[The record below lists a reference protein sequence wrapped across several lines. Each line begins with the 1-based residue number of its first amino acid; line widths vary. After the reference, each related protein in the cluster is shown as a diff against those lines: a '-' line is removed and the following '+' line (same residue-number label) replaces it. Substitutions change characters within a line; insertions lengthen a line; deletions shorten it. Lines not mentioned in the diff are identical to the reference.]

1 MVLRESVAPTEHLQL
16 YDKYQ
21 FLVTKKAEQD
31 VDQFLSQNQ
40 SYEKL
45 IEEIRKYQRLIEE
58 IQYTSRKVN
67 GPVLGD
73 SPLPRI
79 ERSLLMSN
87 VRTHSDNRR
96 AGDTHHAW

>member
-1 MVLRESVAPTEHLQL
+1 MLRESVAPTEHLKF

-21 FLVTKKAEQD
+21 FLVTKKAERD

-45 IEEIRKYQRLIEE
+45 IEEIRKYQKLIEE

-73 SPLPRI
+73 SPPNRMVSI
-79 ERSLLMSN
+79 N
-87 VRTHSDNRR
+87 V
-96 AGDTHHAW
+96 